1 MKKLN
6 FVEKL
11 KVVWKHLKQGIAISP
26 SFQGDPTIFHKEI
39 FLKQTPHINLL
50 PSLNLRVLASSHLVQ
65 TAKKKREGGWKREP
79 QCATI
84 NYSPPKS
91 PRSDVIF
98 HFNFVRRG
106 KACDYKTIWQGLL
119 FGDSV
124 RQKHS

>member
-65 TAKKKREGGWKREP
+65 TAKKKERGRMEEGTTMCHNKLQPSKVTKE
-79 QCATI
+79 
-84 NYSPPKS
+84 
-91 PRSDVIF
+91 
-98 HFNFVRRG
+98 
-106 KACDYKTIWQGLL
+106 
-119 FGDSV
+119 
-124 RQKHS
+124 